1 MLKNLLS
8 FDPILLQLFTDKD
21 LNWSNLSK
29 RLIKTTLIDK
39 KIFDDVEEEID
50 SDNFSSSSSLDEVE
64 MVDTVKKGKWS
75 YK

>member
-1 MLKNLLS
+1 MLKTLLS

-39 KIFDDVEEEID
+39 KIFDEVEEEIE

-64 MVDTVKKGKWS
+64 MVDTVKKGK
-75 YK
+75 

>member
-64 MVDTVKKGKWS
+64 MVDTVKKGK
-75 YK
+75 

>member
-1 MLKNLLS
+1 MLKTILS

-75 YK
+75 FK